1 MEEDFEDHDEEELAK
16 AEKTDKVNEK
26 LPDLFEGGTMR
37 GYQME
42 GFQWLVVWSIL
53 AWTVGFH

>member
-37 GYQME
+37 AYQME
-42 GFQWLVVWSIL
+42 GFQWLVV
-53 AWTVGFH
+53 

>member
-1 MEEDFEDHDEEELAK
+1 MNELIYFIAGQVGDDEEMNGGEELRDSK
-16 AEKTDKVNEK
+16 IDGK

-42 GFQWLVVWSIL
+42 GFQWLVVPKM
-53 AWTVGFH
+53 